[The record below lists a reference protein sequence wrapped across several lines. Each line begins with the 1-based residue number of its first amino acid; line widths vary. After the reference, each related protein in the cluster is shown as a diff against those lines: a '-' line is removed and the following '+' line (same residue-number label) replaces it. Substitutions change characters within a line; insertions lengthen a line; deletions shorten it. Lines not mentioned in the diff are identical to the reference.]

1 MGDQGKTVTEEI
13 CTRCDSCQNL
23 CEHGQ
28 TVKSQISLPEWGC
41 VQFNEVIGH
50 GESGYWSRKDWIAL
64 MKYIDDA
71 RYNKSKK
78 THVTSWRFIED
89 SSFPNEQ
96 FLTAESFNA
105 VAKALNKGGV
115 LPTESANGSA
125 SIHVEK
131 DDLIYG
137 SYLQQLINEAETLM
151 FHPNQCNTYDNTDH
165 STKTV
170 SSTVPCGDCCDC
182 KEKSDKK

>member
-1 MGDQGKTVTEEI
+1 MANQVESTEEI
-13 CTRCDSCQNL
+13 CVRCDTCQNL

-28 TVKSQISLPEWGC
+28 TVKSQIPLPKWGC
-41 VQFNEVIGH
+41 VDSEQIIGH

-64 MKYIDDA
+64 MQYIDDA

-78 THVTSWRFIED
+78 THVTSWRFMTS
-89 SSFPNEQ
+89 SSFPNEE

-105 VAKALNKGGV
+105 VARALNKGGT
-115 LPTESANGSA
+115 LPSESKDSVA
-125 SIHVEK
+125 SIEVHK

-151 FHPNQCNTYDNTDH
+151 FNSDQCNTYDNHDYD
-165 STKTV
+165 TKTI
-170 SSTVPCGDCCDC
+170 THYCGNCCDC
-182 KEKSDKK
+182 KEKSDKG

>member
-1 MGDQGKTVTEEI
+1 MANQVESTEEI
-13 CTRCDSCQNL
+13 CVRCESGCQRLCQTNQNVSEVITLPSWNCVDS
-23 CEHGQ
+23 EE
-28 TVKSQISLPEWGC
+28 I
-41 VQFNEVIGH
+41 IGH
-50 GESGYWSRKDWIAL
+50 GESSYWSRKDWIAL
-64 MKYIDDA
+64 MQYIDDA

-78 THVTSWRFIED
+78 TYITSWRFIED

-115 LPTESANGSA
+115 LPEKSADGSG

-151 FHPNQCNTYDNTDH
+151 FNPLQCNIYDDAEAV
-165 STKTV
+165 TKTI
-170 SSTVPCGDCCDC
+170 THYCGDCCDC